1 MSAQDTIYAL
11 ASAQGRAGIAVVRV
25 SGARAQESLAS
36 LSKDQFAPRQAVLSK
51 IHDPE
56 TGAMIDEPIIIYF
69 QPPRSYTGEDV
80 VEYHIHGGKA
90 VRDSLLSVLSKMDGH
105 RMAEAGEFT
114 RRAFEN
120 GRMDLTQAEA
130 VADLIHAE
138 TEAQKQLAL
147 SQMGG
152 ALADLYQGWATQLV
166 RALAYAEAQIDF
178 ADEDLPEDEIKAQVT
193 PVLENIAKAMAD
205 HLNDGNR
212 GERLRDGVKIAI
224 IGAPNAGKS
233 SLINALAKRDVAI
246 VSDMA
251 GTTRDILEVHLD
263 LNGYPV
269 TFYDTA
275 GLRPEQLN
283 DASAQDKIEA
293 EGIKRALKI
302 ADEADFKILLFDG
315 TEDTLHPQ
323 TLALCDEKSI
333 MVVNKIDQ
341 SPPLRGAV
349 SDEAIHTISNEHS
362 IDCFAGAR
370 NDGCIYIS
378 ARDGTGLND
387 LIQNVSRETMKLF
400 EDIQNT
406 PSLTRAR
413 HREALQ
419 DAQSHIER
427 ALQGFSPDMIA
438 EDIRLAVRAIGKI
451 TGRTDVEDLL
461 DIIFRDFCIG
471 K

>member
-1 MSAQDTIYAL
+1 MSDQDTIYAL

-25 SGARAQESLAS
+25 SGPKAQESLVK
-36 LSKDQFAPRQAVLSK
+36 LSSDGFPPRQAVLSK
-51 IHDPE
+51 IYDPDS
-56 TGAMIDEPIIIYF
+56 GDLIDEPIIIYF

-90 VRDSLLSVLSKMDGH
+90 VRESLMNALSKMNGH

-152 ALADLYQGWATQLV
+152 VLTDLYQGWAEKLV

-178 ADEDLPEDEIKAQVT
+178 SEEDLPEDEIKAQVT
-193 PVLENIAKAMAD
+193 PVLTEISKLISD

-212 GERLRDGVKIAI
+212 GEILRDGIKIAV

-233 SLINALAKRDVAI
+233 SLVNALAKRDVAI

-251 GTTRDILEVHLD
+251 GTTRDVLEVHLD
-263 LNGYPV
+263 VNGYPV
-269 TFYDTA
+269 TLFDTA
-275 GLRPEQLN
+275 GLRPEQLS
-283 DASAQDKIEA
+283 DMEAQDQIEA

-302 ADEADFKILLFDG
+302 ANEADFKILLFDA
-315 TEDTLHPQ
+315 TEGEMHPQ
-323 TLALCDEKSI
+323 TLALQDNRSIIVLNKCDE
-333 MVVNKIDQ
+333 
-341 SPPLRGAV
+341 GAGNG
-349 SDEAIHTISNEHS
+349 DYLNISTQTGE
-362 IDCFAGAR
+362 
-370 NDGCIYIS
+370 
-378 ARDGTGLND
+378 GLNQ
-387 LIQNVSRETMKLF
+387 LIEVVSRETEKLF

-413 HREALQ
+413 HREALNE
-419 DAQSHIER
+419 AVEHIDR
-427 ALQGFSPDMIA
+427 ALSGFSPDMIA
-438 EDIRLAVRAIGKI
+438 EDIRLSVRAIGRI
-451 TGRTDVEDLL
+451 AGRTDVEDLL

>member
-1 MSAQDTIYAL
+1 MTDTIYAL
-11 ASAQGRAGIAVVRV
+11 ASAQGRAGIAVIRV
-25 SGARAQESLAS
+25 SGPSARKSLEL
-36 LSKDQFAPRQAVLSK
+36 LSNDNFPPRQAVLSV
-51 IHDPE
+51 IRDPR
-56 TGAMIDEPIIIYF
+56 TNAIIDEPIIIYF

-90 VRDSLLSVLSKMDGH
+90 VRDSLMDALSHMDNH

-152 ALADLYQGWATQLV
+152 ALSDLYQGWAQQLI

-178 ADEDLPEDEIKAQVT
+178 SEEDLPDDEVKTHIT
-193 PVLENIAKAMAD
+193 PVLENVSDAIAQ

-212 GERLRDGVKIAI
+212 GEILRDGIKIAI

-251 GTTRDILEVHLD
+251 GTTRDVLEVHLD

-269 TFYDTA
+269 ILYDTA

-283 DASAQDKIEA
+283 NADAQNLIEA
-293 EGIKRALKI
+293 EGIKRALQK
-302 ADEADFKILLFDG
+302 AQEADFKILLFDA
-315 TEDTLHPQ
+315 TEDSLHKQ
-323 TLALCDEKSI
+323 TLSLNDNNSFVVLNKSDLQPSLQYE
-333 MVVNKIDQ
+333 N
-341 SPPLRGAV
+341 A
-349 SDEAIHTISNEHS
+349 
-362 IDCFAGAR
+362 
-370 NDGCIYIS
+370 IYIS
-378 ARDGTGLND
+378 ALSGEGISA
-387 LIQNVSRETMKLF
+387 LINHVSRETTALF
-400 EDIQNT
+400 EEVQNT

-413 HREALQ
+413 HREALEECKVFI
-419 DAQSHIER
+419 SN
-427 ALQGFSPDMIA
+427 ALNGYSPDLIA
-438 EDIRLAVRAIGKI
+438 EDIRMAVRCMGKI

>member
-1 MSAQDTIYAL
+1 MNGTDTIYAL

-25 SGARAQESLAS
+25 SGPQARQS
-36 LSKDQFAPRQAVLSK
+36 LSRLSTASCPPRQAVLTTLRS
-51 IHDPE
+51 PE
-56 TGAMIDEPIIIYF
+56 TQAVIDAAIVIYF

-90 VRDSLLSVLSKMDGH
+90 VRESLFAALAAMEGH
-105 RMAEAGEFT
+105 RLAEPGEFT

-147 SQMGG
+147 GQMGG
-152 ALADLYQGWATQLV
+152 TLSDLYQGWAEKLV

-178 ADEDLPEDEIKAQVT
+178 SEEDLPDAEVKSHIT
-193 PVLENIAKAMAD
+193 PVLARVADDIAA
-205 HLNDGNR
+205 HLDDGHR
-212 GERLRDGVKIAI
+212 GERLRDGIKIAV
-224 IGAPNAGKS
+224 IGAPNTGKS
-233 SLINALAKRDVAI
+233 SLINALARRDVAI
-246 VSDMA
+246 VSDLA

-275 GLRPEQLN
+275 GLRPEQLSSG
-283 DASAQDKIEA
+283 SAHDKIEA

-315 TEDTLHPQ
+315 TEDALHPQ
-323 TLALCDEKSI
+323 TLALQDDRSI
-333 MVVNKIDQ
+333 IVINKIDQ
-341 SPPLRGAV
+341 VTSLRGAI
-349 SDEAIHTISNEHS
+349 SDEAIHTTSNKHP

-370 NDGCIYIS
+370 NDDYIYIS
-378 ARDGTGLND
+378 VREGIGLND
-387 LIQNVSRETMKLF
+387 LINNVSRETMKLF

-413 HREALQ
+413 HRESLQ
-419 DAQSHIER
+419 EAQTHILR
-427 ALQGFSPDMIA
+427 AVNGFSPDMIA
-438 EDIRLAVRAIGKI
+438 EDIRLTVRAIGRI

>member
-1 MSAQDTIYAL
+1 MGSDDTIYAL

-25 SGARAQESLAS
+25 SGPKAAQSLAR
-36 LSKDQFAPRQAVLSK
+36 LSSDHFPQRQAVLSK
-51 IHDPE
+51 IYDPQ
-56 TGAMIDEPIIIYF
+56 TGALIDEPIIIYF

-90 VRDSLLSVLSKMDGH
+90 VRDSLLNALSHMDGH

-152 ALADLYQGWATQLV
+152 ALAELYQGWASQLV
-166 RALAYAEAQIDF
+166 KALAYAEAQIDF
-178 ADEDLPEDEIKAQVT
+178 SEEDLPEDEIKSQVE
-193 PVLENIAKAMAD
+193 PVLMQIFQDIAV
-205 HLNDGNR
+205 HLDDGNR
-212 GERLRDGVKIAI
+212 GEILRDGIKIAV

-233 SLINALAKRDVAI
+233 SLVNALAKRDVAI
-246 VSDMA
+246 VSDVA
-251 GTTRDILEVHLD
+251 GTTRDVLEVHLD

-269 TFYDTA
+269 TLYDTA
-275 GLRPEQLN
+275 GLRPEQLG
-283 DASAQDKIEA
+283 DESAQDKIES

-302 ADEADFKILLFDG
+302 AAEADFKILLFDG
-315 TEDTLHPQ
+315 TEDSLHPQ
-323 TLALCDEKSI
+323 TLALQDEKSI
-333 MVVNKIDQ
+333 IVINKCD
-341 SPPLRGAV
+341 LYC
-349 SDEAIHTISNEHS
+349 HS
-362 IDCFAGAR
+362 ERSEESLKYERDSLSQAPQ
-370 NDGCIYIS
+370 NNKNMYIS
-378 ARDGTGLND
+378 TFTGEGLSVF
-387 LIQNVSRETMKLF
+387 IEHVSRETMKLF
-400 EDIQNT
+400 EDIQHS

-413 HREALQ
+413 HREALTE
-419 DAQSHIER
+419 ANEHIQR
-427 ALQGFSPDMIA
+427 ALSSVSPDMIA

>member
-1 MSAQDTIYAL
+1 MTDTIYAL
-11 ASAQGRAGIAVVRV
+11 ASAQGRAGIAVIRV
-25 SGARAQESLAS
+25 SGPSARKSLEL
-36 LSKDQFAPRQAVLSK
+36 LSKDNFPPRQAVLSV
-51 IHDPE
+51 IRDPR
-56 TGAMIDEPIIIYF
+56 TNAIIDEPIIIYF

-90 VRDSLLSVLSKMDGH
+90 VRDSLMDALSHMDNH

-152 ALADLYQGWATQLV
+152 ALSDLYQGWAQQLI

-178 ADEDLPEDEIKAQVT
+178 SEEDLPDDEVKTHIT
-193 PVLENIAKAMAD
+193 PVLKNVSDAIAQ

-212 GERLRDGVKIAI
+212 GEILRDGIKIAI

-251 GTTRDILEVHLD
+251 GTTRDVLEVHLD

-269 TFYDTA
+269 ILYDTA

-283 DASAQDKIEA
+283 NADAQNLIEA
-293 EGIKRALKI
+293 EGIKRALQK
-302 ADEADFKILLFDG
+302 AQEADFKILLFDA
-315 TEDTLHPQ
+315 TEDSLHKQ
-323 TLALCDEKSI
+323 TLSLNDNNSFIVLNKSDLQPSLHYENAIYVSALSGE
-333 MVVNKIDQ
+333 
-341 SPPLRGAV
+341 G
-349 SDEAIHTISNEHS
+349 
-362 IDCFAGAR
+362 
-370 NDGCIYIS
+370 IS
-378 ARDGTGLND
+378 A
-387 LIQNVSRETMKLF
+387 LINHVSRETTAFF
-400 EDIQNT
+400 EEVQNT

-413 HREALQ
+413 HREALEECKVFI
-419 DAQSHIER
+419 SN
-427 ALQGFSPDMIA
+427 ALNGYSPDLIA
-438 EDIRLAVRAIGKI
+438 EDIRMAVRCMGKI